1 MQNTRPAVG
10 IVVEIPQ
17 QAQGLSQG
25 ARNCNGEPDPRNGKV
40 IKSDGKRWRGNR
52 PKKNG
57 T

>member
-25 ARNCNGEPDPRNGKV
+25 ARNCNGEPDPRNGKI

-52 PKKNG
+52 PKKIH
-57 T
+57 